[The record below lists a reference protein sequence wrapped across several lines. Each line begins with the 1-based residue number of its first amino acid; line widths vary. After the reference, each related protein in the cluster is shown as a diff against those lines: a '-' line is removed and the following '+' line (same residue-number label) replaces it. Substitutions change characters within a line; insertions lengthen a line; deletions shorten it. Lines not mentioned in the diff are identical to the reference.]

1 MAHHLLSSDFKRVT
15 AITATMM
22 MPGSPLMGAPL
33 DHATKLPIE
42 ILRPFG
48 IGLKQIEYCLLQE
61 RGNDLTALF
70 PAEDDHKCPIDRK
83 R

>member
-15 AITATMM
+15 AIAATMM
-22 MPGSPLMGAPL
+22 MPGSPFMGVPL
-33 DHATKLPIE
+33 DL
-42 ILRPFG
+42 LRPFG

-61 RGNDLTALF
+61 RRNDQTALF